1 MPLEHHPL
9 SREFPEYR
17 QQLQALHA
25 SDAQFAHMAQN
36 YEALDKRIYE
46 VEDGR
51 QAADDLALQALK
63 NERVILKDQIA
74 ERLRKANG
82 AAD

>member
-25 SDAQFAHMAQN
+25 SDAQFAQMAQN

-51 QAADDLALQALK
+51 QATDDLALQALK
-63 NERVILKDQIA
+63 NQRVILKDQIA